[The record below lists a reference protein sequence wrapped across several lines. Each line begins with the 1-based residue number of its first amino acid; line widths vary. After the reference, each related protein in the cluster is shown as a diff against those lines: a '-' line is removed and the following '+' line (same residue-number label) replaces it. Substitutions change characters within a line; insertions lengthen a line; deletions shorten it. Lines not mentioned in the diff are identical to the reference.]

1 MCLEGVQNH
10 PNLLFYLKVDLFHL
24 NNCYAFFF
32 RCLKNPKWAY
42 IYAYIDDT
50 EILVEFRVSM
60 SD

>member
-24 NNCYAFFF
+24 NIAMHFF
-32 RCLKNPKWAY
+32 RRLKNPKWAF

-50 EILVEFRVSM
+50 EILV
-60 SD
+60 